1 MDLRQHHRPASH
13 NQLLSCDI
21 VTVMEEGKSNRSTWK
36 FGRILEVH
44 PGNDGFVRGATVEVA
59 SSTGER
65 KLLRRP
71 SQKLFP
77 LEVREVGGKPEANTW
92 QREESRG
99 GVPLSQ
105 ERLEDEKSI
114 SFLKNKRTPF
124 KGKLIERGR
133 LSFVFF

>member
-1 MDLRQHHRPASH
+1 
-13 NQLLSCDI
+13 
-21 VTVMEEGKSNRSTWK
+21 MEEGSSNRSTCK
-36 FGRILEVH
+36 FGRIVEVH

-71 SQKLFP
+71 LQKLFP
-77 LEVREVGGKPEANTW
+77 LEVREVGGRPEANTL

-105 ERLEDEKSI
+105 GRLEDEKSI

-124 KGKLIERGR
+124 KGKLIGRGR